1 MIMSLS
7 SHSVVVRGLPL
18 LVTLLLAGCASEP
31 PAPTSPATPAGRPIP
46 KAMQPQ
52 KPADMKTR
60 IVRFL
65 PKQVPDKQG
74 WANDVVTALT
84 TQNLTVSDHN
94 VCTVLAVA
102 EQEATYQADP
112 VVPGLG
118 KIAWKEINAR
128 AGKLLIPE
136 FMVRTALSIKSP
148 TGKSYAERIDKL
160 RTEREMS
167 EIFEDMIGTVPMG
180 KQLFGNMNPVRTGG
194 PMQVSIAFAEANA
207 RGYPYSV
214 KESIRHEVFT
224 RRGGIWFGTRHI
236 FGYPADYP
244 DTLYRF
250 ADFNAGWYASRN
262 AAFQAAVSRL
272 SGKNLAL
279 DGDLIR
285 YNSDKPGNTELAVYT
300 LASRVNM
307 SKTAIS
313 QSLKLGD
320 SSDFAKSDLYHRVFA
335 LAPRSPATSPPPG
348 LPSGWMSAS
357 SAACRR
363 WRRSTDTF
371 KQQGRPIGRPS
382 LVHPSLR
389 LSFYP
394 ISALIPRHAGKSR
407 HPQNRFPL
415 LSPRLAVRSTM
426 GLPQLG
432 HMGLWLFA

>member
-1 MIMSLS
+1 MTRLP
-7 SHSVVVRGLPL
+7 RLPL
-18 LVTLLLAGCASEP
+18 AVLSLALLLAGCASEP
-31 PAPTSPATPAGRPIP
+31 PAPASSATPVGRPTP

-52 KPADMKTR
+52 KPADMKSR
-60 IVRFL
+60 IVKFL
-65 PKQVPDKQG
+65 PRNVADKPG

-84 TQNLTVSDHN
+84 SQGLTVSDHN

-112 VVPGLG
+112 VVPGLS
-118 KIAWKEINAR
+118 KIAWKEINTR

-148 TGKSYAERIDKL
+148 TGKTYAERIDAL

-194 PMQVSIAFAEANA
+194 PMQVSVAFAEANA
-207 RGYPYSV
+207 RGYPYPV

-224 RRGGIWFGTRHI
+224 RRGGIWFGTKHI

-272 SGKNLAL
+272 SGKTLAL

-285 YNSDKPGNTELAVYT
+285 YDTDKPGNTELAVHT
-300 LASRVNM
+300 LAGQLKM
-307 SKTAIS
+307 SKTAIH
-313 QSLKLGD
+313 QSLRLGD
-320 SSDFAKSDLYHRVFA
+320 SSEFAQSALYHRVFT
-335 LAPRSPATSPPPG
+335 LA
-348 LPSGWMSAS
+348 
-357 SAACRR
+357 
-363 WRRSTDTF
+363 DQ
-371 KQQGRPIGRPS
+371 K
-382 LVHPSLR
+382 
-389 LSFYP
+389 
-394 ISALIPRHAGKSR
+394 AGKR
-407 HPQNRFPL
+407 LPRAILPGIQL
-415 LSPRLAVRSTM
+415 KSPKITRNLTTAWFAKRVDEREQACVRKMATIR
-426 GLPQLG
+426 
-432 HMGLWLFA
+432 

>member
-1 MIMSLS
+1 MTFSLS
-7 SHSVVVRGLPL
+7 SISPAMRALPL
-18 LVTLLLAGCASEP
+18 FVTLLLAGCASDP
-31 PAPTSPATPAGRPIP
+31 GAPAQDAAAIAKLP

-65 PKQVPDKQG
+65 PRQVPDKQG

-84 TQNLTVSDHN
+84 SQGLTVSDHN
-94 VCTVLAVA
+94 VCSVLAVA

-112 VVPGLG
+112 VVPNLS

-128 AGKLLIPE
+128 AGRLLIPE
-136 FMVRTALSIKSP
+136 FVVRTALSINSP
-148 TGKSYAERIDKL
+148 TGKTYAERIDRV

-167 EIFEDMIGTVPMG
+167 EIFEDMIGMLPMG
-180 KQLFGNMNPVRTGG
+180 KRLFGNLNPVRTGG

-207 RGYPYSV
+207 RGYPYPV
-214 KESIRHEVFT
+214 KDSIRHEVFT
-224 RRGGIWFGTRHI
+224 RRGGIWFGTKHI

-272 SGKNLAL
+272 SGKSLAL

-307 SKTAIS
+307 SKKAIS
-313 QSLKLGD
+313 QSLRLGD
-320 SSDFAKSDLYHRVFA
+320 SSDFAKSDLYHRVFV
-335 LAPRSPATSPPPG
+335 LA
-348 LPSGWMSAS
+348 
-357 SAACRR
+357 
-363 WRRSTDTF
+363 D
-371 KQQGRPIGRPS
+371 KQ
-382 LVHPSLR
+382 
-389 LSFYP
+389 
-394 ISALIPRHAGKSR
+394 AGKR
-407 HPQNRFPL
+407 LPRAILPGIQL
-415 LSPRLAVRSTM
+415 KSPKITRNLTTAWFAKRVDDREQACVRKMATIR
-426 GLPQLG
+426 
-432 HMGLWLFA
+432 

>member
-1 MIMSLS
+1 MIMSLFS
-7 SHSVVVRGLPL
+7 PSVVVRGLPL

-31 PAPTSPATPAGRPIP
+31 PAPATPSTSGTAAGRPIP

-52 KPADMKTR
+52 KPADMKSR
-60 IVRFL
+60 IVTFL
-65 PKQVPDKQG
+65 PRNVVDKPG

-84 TQNLTVSDHN
+84 SQGLTVSDHN

-136 FMVRTALSIKSP
+136 FVVRTALSIKSP
-148 TGKSYAERIDKL
+148 TGKTYAERIDKL

-167 EIFEDMIGTVPMG
+167 EIFEDMIGEVPMG

-194 PMQVSIAFAEANA
+194 PMQVSVAFAEANT
-207 RGYPYSV
+207 RGYPYPV
-214 KESIRHEVFT
+214 KDSIRHEVFT
-224 RRGGIWFGTRHI
+224 RRGGIWFGTKHI

-272 SGKNLAL
+272 SGKTLAL

-285 YNSDKPGNTELAVYT
+285 YDSDLPGKTELAVHAIAGQ
-300 LASRVNM
+300 LSM
-307 SKTAIS
+307 SKQAIH

-320 SSDFAKSDLYHRVFA
+320 SSEFAQSDLYHRVFT
-335 LAPRSPATSPPPG
+335 LA
-348 LPSGWMSAS
+348 
-357 SAACRR
+357 
-363 WRRSTDTF
+363 D
-371 KQQGRPIGRPS
+371 KQ
-382 LVHPSLR
+382 
-389 LSFYP
+389 
-394 ISALIPRHAGKSR
+394 AGKR
-407 HPQNRFPL
+407 QPRAILPGIQL
-415 LSPRLAVRSTM
+415 KSPKITRNLTTAWFAKRVQWRQQTCLKRLGS
-426 GLPQLG
+426 L
-432 HMGLWLFA
+432 

>member
-1 MIMSLS
+1 MTFSLS
-7 SHSVVVRGLPL
+7 SISPAVRALPL
-18 LVTLLLAGCASEP
+18 FVTLLLAGCASDP
-31 PAPTSPATPAGRPIP
+31 GAPAQDAAAIAKLP
-46 KAMQPQ
+46 KAMQPR

-65 PKQVPDKQG
+65 PRQVPDKQG

-84 TQNLTVSDHN
+84 SQGLTVSDHN
-94 VCTVLAVA
+94 VCSVLAVA

-112 VVPGLG
+112 VVPNLS

-136 FMVRTALSIKSP
+136 FVVRTALSINSP
-148 TGKSYAERIDKL
+148 TGKTYAERIDRV

-167 EIFEDMIGTVPMG
+167 EIFEDMIGMLPMG
-180 KQLFGNMNPVRTGG
+180 KTLFGNLNPVRTGG

-207 RGYPYSV
+207 RGYPYPV
-214 KESIRHEVFT
+214 KDSIRHEVFT

-272 SGKNLAL
+272 SGKSLAL

-285 YNSDKPGNTELAVYT
+285 YNSDKPGNTELAVYS

-307 SKTAIS
+307 SKKAIS
-313 QSLKLGD
+313 QSLRLGD

-335 LAPRSPATSPPPG
+335 LA
-348 LPSGWMSAS
+348 
-357 SAACRR
+357 
-363 WRRSTDTF
+363 D
-371 KQQGRPIGRPS
+371 KQ
-382 LVHPSLR
+382 
-389 LSFYP
+389 
-394 ISALIPRHAGKSR
+394 AGKR
-407 HPQNRFPL
+407 LPRAILPGIQL
-415 LSPRLAVRSTM
+415 KSPKITRNLTTAWFAKRVDDREQACVRKMATIR
-426 GLPQLG
+426 
-432 HMGLWLFA
+432 

>member
-1 MIMSLS
+1 MTLSLFPLS
-7 SHSVVVRGLPL
+7 PAVRALPL
-18 LVTLLLAGCASEP
+18 CVTLLLAGCASEP
-31 PAPTSPATPAGRPIP
+31 GAPTQDVASIAKLP

-52 KPADMKTR
+52 KPADMKSR

-65 PKQVPDKQG
+65 PRQVPDKQG

-84 TQNLTVSDHN
+84 SQGMTVSDHN
-94 VCTVLAVA
+94 VCSVLAVA

-148 TGKSYAERIDKL
+148 TGKTYAERIDKL

-167 EIFEDMIGTVPMG
+167 EIFEDMIGEVPMG

-207 RGYPYSV
+207 RGYPYPV

-224 RRGGIWFGTRHI
+224 RRGGIWFGTKHI

-272 SGKNLAL
+272 SGKTLAL
-279 DGDLIR
+279 DGDLVR
-285 YNSDKPGNTELAVYT
+285 YDSDKPGNTELAVYT

-307 SKTAIS
+307 SEQAIR
-313 QSLKLGD
+313 QSLRKGD
-320 SSDFAKSDLYHRVFA
+320 TAEFAETELYHRIFT
-335 LAPRSPATSPPPG
+335 LA
-348 LPSGWMSAS
+348 
-357 SAACRR
+357 
-363 WRRSTDTF
+363 D
-371 KQQGRPIGRPS
+371 QQ
-382 LVHPSLR
+382 
-389 LSFYP
+389 
-394 ISALIPRHAGKSR
+394 AGKR
-407 HPQNRFPL
+407 QPRAILPGIQL
-415 LSPRLAVRSTM
+415 KSPKITRNLTTAWFAKRVDDREQACVRKMVSIR
-426 GLPQLG
+426 
-432 HMGLWLFA
+432 

>member
-1 MIMSLS
+1 MIISLS

-136 FMVRTALSIKSP
+136 FVVRTALSIKSP

-194 PMQVSIAFAEANA
+194 PMQVSIAFAEANT

-272 SGKNLAL
+272 SGKTLAL

-285 YNSDKPGNTELAVYT
+285 YDSELPGKTELAVHAIAGQ
-300 LASRVNM
+300 LSM
-307 SKTAIS
+307 SKQAIH

-320 SSDFAKSDLYHRVFA
+320 TAEFGQSDLYHRVFT
-335 LAPRSPATSPPPG
+335 LA
-348 LPSGWMSAS
+348 
-357 SAACRR
+357 
-363 WRRSTDTF
+363 DQ
-371 KQQGRPIGRPS
+371 K
-382 LVHPSLR
+382 
-389 LSFYP
+389 
-394 ISALIPRHAGKSR
+394 AGKR
-407 HPQNRFPL
+407 LPRAILPGIQL
-415 LSPRLAVRSTM
+415 KSPKITRNLTTA
-426 GLPQLG
+426 
-432 HMGLWLFA
+432 WFAKRVDEREQRCVQKMATIR

>member
-1 MIMSLS
+1 MTFSLS
-7 SHSVVVRGLPL
+7 SISFAVRALPL
-18 LVTLLLAGCASEP
+18 FVTLLLAGCASDP
-31 PAPTSPATPAGRPIP
+31 GAPAQDAAAIAKLP

-65 PKQVPDKQG
+65 PRQVPDKQG

-84 TQNLTVSDHN
+84 SQGLTVSDHN
-94 VCTVLAVA
+94 VCSVLAVA

-112 VVPGLG
+112 VVPNLS

-128 AGKLLIPE
+128 AGRLLIPE
-136 FMVRTALSIKSP
+136 FVVRTALSINSP
-148 TGKSYAERIDKL
+148 TGKTYAERIDRV

-167 EIFEDMIGTVPMG
+167 EIFEDMIGMLPMG
-180 KQLFGNMNPVRTGG
+180 KRLFGNMNPVRTGG

-207 RGYPYSV
+207 RGYPYPV
-214 KESIRHEVFT
+214 KDSIRHEVFT

-272 SGKNLAL
+272 SGKSLAL

-285 YNSDKPGNTELAVYT
+285 YNSDKPGNTELAVYS

-307 SKTAIS
+307 SKKAIS
-313 QSLKLGD
+313 QSLRLGD
-320 SSDFAKSDLYHRVFA
+320 SSDFAKSDLYHRVFT
-335 LAPRSPATSPPPG
+335 LA
-348 LPSGWMSAS
+348 
-357 SAACRR
+357 
-363 WRRSTDTF
+363 D
-371 KQQGRPIGRPS
+371 KQ
-382 LVHPSLR
+382 
-389 LSFYP
+389 
-394 ISALIPRHAGKSR
+394 AGKR
-407 HPQNRFPL
+407 LPRAILPGIQL
-415 LSPRLAVRSTM
+415 KSPKITRNLTTAWFAKRVDDREQACVRKMATIR
-426 GLPQLG
+426 
-432 HMGLWLFA
+432 

>member
-1 MIMSLS
+1 MTFSLS
-7 SHSVVVRGLPL
+7 SISFAVRALPL
-18 LVTLLLAGCASEP
+18 FVTLLLAGCASDP
-31 PAPTSPATPAGRPIP
+31 GAPAQDAAAIAKLP

-65 PKQVPDKQG
+65 PRQVPDKQG

-84 TQNLTVSDHN
+84 SQGLTVSDHN
-94 VCTVLAVA
+94 VCSVLAVA

-112 VVPGLG
+112 VVPNLS

-136 FMVRTALSIKSP
+136 FVVRTALSINSP
-148 TGKSYAERIDKL
+148 TGKTYAERIDRV

-167 EIFEDMIGTVPMG
+167 EIFEDMIGMLPMG
-180 KQLFGNMNPVRTGG
+180 KRLFGNLNPVRTGG

-207 RGYPYSV
+207 RGYPYPV
-214 KESIRHEVFT
+214 KDSIRHEVFT
-224 RRGGIWFGTRHI
+224 RRGGIWFGTKHI

-272 SGKNLAL
+272 SGKSLAL

-307 SKTAIS
+307 SKKAIS
-313 QSLKLGD
+313 QSLRLGD

-335 LAPRSPATSPPPG
+335 LA
-348 LPSGWMSAS
+348 
-357 SAACRR
+357 
-363 WRRSTDTF
+363 D
-371 KQQGRPIGRPS
+371 KQ
-382 LVHPSLR
+382 
-389 LSFYP
+389 
-394 ISALIPRHAGKSR
+394 AGKR
-407 HPQNRFPL
+407 LPRAILPGIQL
-415 LSPRLAVRSTM
+415 KSPKITRNLTTAWFAKRVDDREQACVRKMATIR
-426 GLPQLG
+426 
-432 HMGLWLFA
+432 